1 MKQLLKARLVLLT
14 GLIVLCFCLF
24 ISSSL
29 QASTN
34 ASPAGGPLAQSTVP
48 TLLPFINLTIANNGG
63 STQLDWND
71 YDLSASSY
79 AIHRSVN
86 PFFMPTAGTLLT
98 TVSGT
103 TKAYTDNVGGIGNVN
118 TNYFYIVTASA
129 QSTTHYSNWVGE
141 IDYALNNSN
150 GAYNLIGIPFSPVS
164 PANATDLATQ
174 LGNVNTILGWNPNTQ
189 SFRTFTPPGIGNFTF
204 TFGDAIF
211 IELKSG
217 APTSVNVLGKLTKP
231 GINLN
236 PSGYNFLTM
245 PLHCDELTTASG
257 TASDIGGVANLL
269 RWNRGTQSFQVFTP
283 PNIGDFALTINNP
296 FIVELTASGPT
307 SWPTTLDACR

>member
-1 MKQLLKARLVLLT
+1 MKQLLKARLVLLS

-48 TLLPFINLTIANNGG
+48 TLLPLVDLTIANNGG
-63 STQLDWND
+63 STQLDWSD
-71 YDLSASSY
+71 SLSASSY
-79 AIHRSVN
+79 TIHRSIN
-86 PFFMPTAGTLLT
+86 PFFEPTSGTLLT
-98 TVSGT
+98 TVSGA
-103 TKAYTDNVGGIGNVN
+103 TKTYTDNVGGIGNVN

-150 GAYNLIGIPFSPVS
+150 GAYNLIGIPFSPVA
-164 PANATDLATQ
+164 PANAASLATQ

-189 SFRTFTPPGIGNFTF
+189 SFKTFTPPNIGNFTF

-217 APTSVNVLGKLTKP
+217 APTSVNVLGELTRP
-231 GINLN
+231 GINLR

-269 RWNRGTQSFQVFTP
+269 RWNRGTQSFQAFTP
-283 PNIGDFALTINNP
+283 PNIGDFTLTINNP

-307 SWPTTLDACR
+307 AWPTIPDDCR

>member
-1 MKQLLKARLVLLT
+1 MLLT
-14 GLIVLCFCLF
+14 GLIVLCFWLF

-34 ASPAGGPLAQSTVP
+34 ASPAGGALAQSVVP
-48 TLLPFINLTIANNGG
+48 TMSALIDLTIANNGG
-63 STQLDWND
+63 STQLDWSD
-71 YDLSASSY
+71 YLSAASY

-86 PFFMPTAGTLLT
+86 PFFEPTSGTLLT
-98 TVSGT
+98 TVSGS
-103 TKAYTDNVGGIGNVN
+103 TKTYTDNVGGIGNVN
-118 TNYFYIVTASA
+118 TNYFYIVVASA
-129 QSTTHYSNWVGE
+129 QSTSQYSNWVGE

-164 PANATDLATQ
+164 PANAASLATQ
-174 LGNVNTILGWNPNTQ
+174 LGNVNTILGWNRNTQ
-189 SFRTFTPPGIGNFTF
+189 SFKTFTPPNIGNFTF
-204 TFGDAIF
+204 AFGDALF

-231 GINLN
+231 GINLS

-257 TASDIGGVANLL
+257 VASDIGGVANLL
-269 RWNRGTQSFQVFTP
+269 RWNRGTQSFQAFTP

-307 SWPTTLDACR
+307 TWPVASDTCQ